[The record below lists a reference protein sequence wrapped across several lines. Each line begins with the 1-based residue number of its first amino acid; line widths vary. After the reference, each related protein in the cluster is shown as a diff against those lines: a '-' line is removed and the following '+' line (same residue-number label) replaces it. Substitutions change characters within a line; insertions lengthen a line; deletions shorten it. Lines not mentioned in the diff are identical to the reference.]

1 MNAARDRQVG
11 VWVVGGRG
19 SVATTV
25 VTGTAAT
32 VAGLAEPHGL
42 VTVQPPFA
50 EAAMPALADLVFGGH
65 DVVETPLATRAARL
79 VDAGVLPAGLPA
91 AVGDALAAAEA
102 EQRRGITAFEART
115 EPRAA
120 IYRIASDLRA
130 FRERHELER
139 IVVVNLSSTEPPMEP
154 HDALLVSDDADSL
167 ERALGILPP
176 SSLYAV
182 AAIECGCAFVDFTA
196 STGPRLPAI
205 ESLAKAHEVPLA
217 GSDGK
222 TGETMVKSALAP
234 AFVERRLKVRSWSAT
249 NLLGGG
255 DGETLS
261 DPDRARAKLRSKG
274 RVLEQILGYAVEAPI
289 RIETV
294 RELGEWKTAWDH
306 VVFEGFLGV
315 RMRMQFTW
323 EGCDSALAAPLVLD
337 LVRLMTLALDRGE
350 SGFVRELAFFF
361 KDPAG
366 SSEHALH
373 RQYAMLERWACQ
385 EVVV

>member
-1 MNAARDRQVG
+1 MTEARDRQVG
-11 VWVVGGRG
+11 VWLVGARG

-25 VTGTAAT
+25 VTGAAAT
-32 VAGLAEPHGL
+32 VAGLAEPTGL
-42 VTVQPPFA
+42 VTARPPFA
-50 EAAMPALADLVFGGH
+50 DVGMPALADLVFAGH
-65 DVVETPLATRAARL
+65 DIVETPLATRAAQL
-79 VDAGVLPAGLPA
+79 VDAGVLPAGVPS
-91 AVGDALAAAEA
+91 AVGDALAEAEA
-102 EQRRGITAFEART
+102 EQRRGITANEARA
-115 EPRAA
+115 EPRVA
-120 IYRIASDLRA
+120 IDRIASDLRA
-130 FRERHELER
+130 FRERHELDR
-139 IVVVNLSSTEPPMEP
+139 VVVVNLASTEAPMEP
-154 HDALLVSDDADSL
+154 HDALLASDGSATL
-167 ERALGILPP
+167 ERTLGVLPP

-196 STGPRLPAI
+196 STGARVAAI
-205 ESLAKAHEVPLA
+205 ETLAKAHEVPLA

-234 AFVERRLKVRSWSAT
+234 AFVERSLKVRSWSAT

-261 DPDRARAKLRSKG
+261 DPDRARAKLLSKG

-306 VVFEGFLGV
+306 IVFEGFLGV
-315 RMRMQFTW
+315 RMCMQFTW

-350 SGFVRELAFFF
+350 SGFVRDLAFFF